1 MTSSQLG
8 PPQPPSVLKYR
19 SYDGSLS
26 FFVSVIS
33 WSPCVFP
40 MFFHPLT
47 YPLLSDH
54 PLPCVSSCQCDCLPC
69 PNWFHLC
76 LITYLVSCVYIA
88 LPSVVKVCLCTS
100 TSSIPAIF
108 LLVFMSS
115 FFFDSFSCTLPFAW
129 SSRNC
134 LPSDLLCA

>member
-1 MTSSQLG
+1 
-8 PPQPPSVLKYR
+8 
-19 SYDGSLS
+19 
-26 FFVSVIS
+26 
-33 WSPCVFP
+33 

-115 FFFDSFSCTLPFAW
+115 FFFFWTPFRVLCLLPGPLGTVCLLTFCVPDFWQVKLLMSFYLKPRVLSPIPCPRL
-129 SSRNC
+129 
-134 LPSDLLCA
+134 